1 MNEAVV
7 TIDAAPEQV
16 WELVTDVT
24 RMGEWSPENTGA
36 RWIGGATGGGP
47 GDIKVGARFIGFNAH
62 GWIRWPTR
70 CRVVECEQP
79 SRFAFTVA
87 ESAMTWGWRLDPDG
101 TGTRLTQ
108 WRERTAQPNIAVRAL
123 TGSGILGKDRETLM
137 VDGMHRT
144 LARVKAHAERTP
156 V

>member
-1 MNEAVV
+1 
-7 TIDAAPEQV
+7 
-16 WELVTDVT
+16 
-24 RMGEWSPENTGA
+24 
-36 RWIGGATGGGP
+36 
-47 GDIKVGARFIGFNAH
+47 
-62 GWIRWPTR
+62 
-70 CRVVECEQP
+70 VVECEQP